1 MAVKEIELVIPPRN
15 PHFVGDG
22 FRVQNFIPSAY
33 GLDMQRMSPFIMLDY
48 NAPFHFPATDT
59 PRGVGVHPHRGFETV
74 TLAYQGSVAHHD
86 SGGNQG
92 IIGPGGVQWMTA
104 ASGVLHKEYH
114 EAEFAKKGGIFQMVQ
129 LWVNLPA
136 AHKMSPSKYQG
147 FSEKDIPTV
156 HLDREMGHI
165 KVVAGQYQGTK
176 GAATT
181 FTEVHLYNVH
191 LNDQGK
197 ASFSFPAQNNTA
209 VLVLSG
215 NISIASHEETIEE
228 NHLVLFKNQ
237 GESFEISANQATDFL
252 VLSGSPINE
261 PIAAQGPFVMNTQA
275 EIAEAIR
282 DFHTGGFGVLED

>member
-136 AHKMSPSKYQG
+136 AHKMSPPKYQG
-147 FSEKDIPTV
+147 FSEKDIP
-156 HLDREMGHI
+156 
-165 KVVAGQYQGTK
+165 
-176 GAATT
+176 
-181 FTEVHLYNVH
+181 
-191 LNDQGK
+191 
-197 ASFSFPAQNNTA
+197 
-209 VLVLSG
+209 
-215 NISIASHEETIEE
+215 
-228 NHLVLFKNQ
+228 
-237 GESFEISANQATDFL
+237 
-252 VLSGSPINE
+252 
-261 PIAAQGPFVMNTQA
+261 
-275 EIAEAIR
+275 
-282 DFHTGGFGVLED
+282 

>member
-114 EAEFAKKGGIFQMVQ
+114 EAEFAKKGGVFQMVQ

-136 AHKMSPSKYQG
+136 AHKMSPPKYQG
-147 FSEKDIPTV
+147 FSEKDIATV
-156 HLDREMGHI
+156 HLDREMGHV
-165 KVVAGQYQGTK
+165 KVVAGNYLGTP

-181 FTEVHLYNVH
+181 FTEVQLYNVH

-228 NHLVLFKNQ
+228 NHLVLFKNE
-237 GESFEISANQATDFL
+237 GESFEITANQVTDLL

-275 EIAEAIR
+275 EIAQAIR